1 MIYILISHFLLYD
14 LGQRLDINRTRQI
27 LDSSWIQE
35 HSAWALVTFS
45 QYLDKI
51 WTDIGQG
58 QTLDITQIR
67 WPTKSLPWLGCKWAM
82 GGLQVGHG
90 CKSW

>member
-51 WTDIGQG
+51 WTDIVQG

-67 WPTKSLPWLGCKWAM
+67 WPTLGRTQGLDRLWTIM
-82 GGLQVGHG
+82 GYGQILG
-90 CKSW
+90 

>member
-14 LGQRLDINRTRQI
+14 LGQRLDIKLTRQI
-27 LDSSWIQE
+27 LDSSWIEE
-35 HSAWALVTFS
+35 HSALS

-67 WPTKSLPWLGCKWAM
+67 WPTLGRTQGLDRLWTIM
-82 GGLQVGHG
+82 GYGQILG
-90 CKSW
+90 

>member
-1 MIYILISHFLLYD
+1 MIYILISNFLLYD

-58 QTLDITQIR
+58 QTLDITQI
-67 WPTKSLPWLGCKWAM
+67 
-82 GGLQVGHG
+82 
-90 CKSW
+90 